1 MTTTAPIASGRAI
14 ALAHYAGRALLERAL
29 AKHGLTFEQSVTLR
43 GVVVAG
49 GVVGRDELVGEI
61 AGGLKVEGAVVRG
74 VIGEMAAGG
83 LVAEEEGAGRVTV
96 TEAGRE
102 VYEMTTR
109 EAAGISARL
118 YAGISV
124 EELAVAGRVLAL
136 VTERANAELGGV

>member
-1 MTTTAPIASGRAI
+1 
-14 ALAHYAGRALLERAL
+14 
-29 AKHGLTFEQSVTLR
+29 
-43 GVVVAG
+43 
-49 GVVGRDELVGEI
+49 
-61 AGGLKVEGAVVRG
+61 
-74 VIGEMAAGG
+74 